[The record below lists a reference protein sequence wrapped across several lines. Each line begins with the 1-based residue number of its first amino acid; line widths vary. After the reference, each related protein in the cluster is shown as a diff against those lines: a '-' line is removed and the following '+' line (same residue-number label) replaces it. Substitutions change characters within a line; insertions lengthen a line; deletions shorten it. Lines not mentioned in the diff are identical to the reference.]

1 MTRVLAL
8 VTDAFGGQGGIAR
21 ATQDLIGAMATQNTI
36 SAIEVL
42 PRHVPAPVADLPEK
56 VRQAMPSPGRLS
68 YAVGAIAAAIRMR
81 PDIVFCNHLFMA
93 PLAALMARLCGAK
106 LMIQLH
112 GIEIWKA
119 PSMAQRSAL
128 ERADLLL
135 CVSRDTRARVLNF
148 CDSVPERAVVINN
161 TFDARFTQGD
171 RTAARAKHGLDEEF
185 VLLIVGRMDGRERYK
200 GHDRVIE
207 ALPKL
212 TSRDGRRVVFLVAG
226 DGNDR
231 RRLEDLAAAAGVSD
245 RVRFIG
251 EVLPVSLPDL
261 YRSADLFVMP
271 STGEGFGIVFLEAM
285 ACGTRALGLAAGGAP
300 DALGDGELGILV
312 DMQADF
318 PAALQAAIQSGD
330 GDREEL
336 SSIIQERFGQTAF
349 RRRVAQAIEML
360 Q

>member
-1 MTRVLAL
+1 MTKVLAL
-8 VTDAFGGQGGIAR
+8 VTEAFGGRGGIAQAAR
-21 ATQDLIGAMATQNTI
+21 DMI
-36 SAIEVL
+36 SALAAQQRVESVLVL
-42 PRHVPAPVADLPEK
+42 PRLAADAADGLPSK
-56 VRQAMPSPGRLS
+56 VLQAKGLPGRMLYS
-68 YAVGAIAAAIRMR
+68 ARAIVTALHSR
-81 PDIVFCNHLFMA
+81 PDLIYCNHLFMA
-93 PLAALMARLCGAK
+93 PLAALTARLCEAK

-112 GIEIWKA
+112 GVEIWKA
-119 PSMAQRSAL
+119 PATAQRKAL

-148 CDSVPERAVVINN
+148 CDAVPERAVVINN
-161 TFDARFTQGD
+161 TCDARFTPGD
-171 RTAARAKHGLDEEF
+171 RNAARAKHGLDEEF
-185 VLLIVGRMDGRERYK
+185 VLLIVGRMDCRERYK

-212 TSRDGRRVVFLVAG
+212 TSRGGRRVVFLVAG

-231 RRLEDLAAAAGVSD
+231 RRLENAAAAAGVSD

-251 EVLPVSLPDL
+251 EALPVSLPDL

-285 ACGTRALGLAAGGAP
+285 ACGARALGLAAGGAP
-300 DALGDGELGILV
+300 DALGDGELGIVV

-318 PAALQAAIQSGD
+318 PTALQAAIQSGD
-330 GDREEL
+330 VDRDARY
-336 SSIIQERFGQTAF
+336 SIIKERFGQTAF

>member
-1 MTRVLAL
+1 MTKVLAL
-8 VTDAFGGQGGIAR
+8 VTEAYGGRGGIAQAAR
-21 ATQDLIGAMATQNTI
+21 DMI
-36 SAIEVL
+36 SALAVQEHVRSVLVL
-42 PRHVPAPVADLPEK
+42 PRLAAEVADGLPSK
-56 VRQAMPSPGRLS
+56 VLQAKASSGRMLYS
-68 YAVGAIAAAIRMR
+68 ARAIVAALRSR
-81 PDIVFCNHLFMA
+81 PDLIYCNHLFMA
-93 PLAALMARLCGAK
+93 PLAAVAARLCGAK
-106 LMIQLH
+106 LIVQLH

-119 PSMAQRSAL
+119 PRTAQRRAL
-128 ERADLLL
+128 ERADMLL
-135 CVSRDTRARVLNF
+135 CVSRDTRARALNF
-148 CDSVPERAVVINN
+148 CDLVPERAIVINN
-161 TFDARFTQGD
+161 TFDARFSPDD
-171 RTAARAKHGLDEEF
+171 RTAARTKYGLDVEF

-200 GHDRVIE
+200 GHDRVIDG
-207 ALPKL
+207 LLKL
-212 TSRDGRRVVFLVAG
+212 SSHDGKPVVFLVAG

-231 RRLEDLAAAAGVSD
+231 RRLEDAAAAAGVSD

-251 EVLPVSLPDL
+251 EALPASLPDL

-318 PAALQAAIQSGD
+318 PAALQAAIHSVD
-330 GDREEL
+330 GNRDEL